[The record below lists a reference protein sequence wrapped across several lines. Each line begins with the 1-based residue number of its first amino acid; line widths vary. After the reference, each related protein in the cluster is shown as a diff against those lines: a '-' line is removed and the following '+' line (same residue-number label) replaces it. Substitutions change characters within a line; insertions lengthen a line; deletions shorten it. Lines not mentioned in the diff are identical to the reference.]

1 MPPAKKLSPETGR
14 KSAYVAR
21 NRMSII
27 NAALE
32 VFAENGLHTTMDQVA
47 EASGMAMSTVYKH
60 FKDKDELV
68 ATVLIEKFIEWEA
81 WVTEKNA
88 ANTDPLEQLVFPM
101 RMFVRMTQTHP
112 SQAKVL
118 LSHFGLMASIT
129 PMLEAQLI
137 NHIKDLKKAKI
148 LTLEDPTTVAKNMHA
163 VLTFAVINQITNPKA
178 AASDADL
185 SIRTALSMLG
195 ISDAKA
201 KKLTEAKLPF

>member
-1 MPPAKKLSPETGR
+1 MPPKKKPSPEAGR

-21 NRMSII
+21 NRVTIV

-32 VFAENGLHTTMDQVA
+32 VLAENGLHTTMDQVA

-81 WVTEKNA
+81 WVTDKNA
-88 ANTDPLEQLVFPM
+88 KNTDSLEQLVFPM

-118 LSHFGLMASIT
+118 VSHFGLIASIT
-129 PMLEAQLI
+129 PMLQSQLI
-137 NHIKDLKKAKI
+137 AHVKDLAKAKI
-148 LTLEDPTTVAKNMHA
+148 LTVVDPTAAAKNVHA

-178 AASDADL
+178 TATDADVA
-185 SIRTALSMLG
+185 IRTALSMLG
-195 ISDAKA
+195 ISEAKA
-201 KKLTEAKLPF
+201 KKLTEAKLPL

>member
-1 MPPAKKLSPETGR
+1 MPTTKKLSPETGR

-112 SQAKVL
+112 NQAKVL
-118 LSHFGLMASIT
+118 VSHFGLMASIT

>member
-1 MPPAKKLSPETGR
+1 MPPKKKPTPEAGR

-21 NRMSII
+21 NRATII

-32 VFAENGLHTTMDQVA
+32 VLAQNGVNTTMDQVA
-47 EASGMAMSTVYKH
+47 EASVMAMSTVYKH

-81 WVTEKNA
+81 WVTEKNT

-118 LSHFGLMASIT
+118 VSHFGLIAAIT
-129 PMLEAQLI
+129 PMLQVQLI
-137 NHIKDLKKAKI
+137 NHVKDLKKAKI
-148 LTLEDPTTVAKNMHA
+148 LTVEDPTAAAKNVHA
-163 VLTFAVINQITNPKA
+163 VLAFAVINQITNPKA
-178 AASDADL
+178 TTTDADI
-185 SIRTALSMLG
+185 SICTALSMLG

-201 KKLTEAKLPF
+201 KKLTEAKLPL

>member
-1 MPPAKKLSPETGR
+1 MPTRKKSAATGR

-21 NRMSII
+21 NRASII

-32 VFAENGLHTTMDQVA
+32 VFADNGLHTTMDQVA

-88 ANTDPLEQLVFPM
+88 KNTDPLEQLVFPM

-112 SQAKVL
+112 NQAKVL
-118 LSHFGLMASIT
+118 VSHFGLIASIT
-129 PMLEAQLI
+129 PMLQAQLI
-137 NHIKDLKKAKI
+137 NHVKDLKKAKI
-148 LTLEDPTTVAKNMHA
+148 LSIEDPTAAAKNVHA

-178 AASDADL
+178 TATDADVA
-185 SIRTALSMLG
+185 IRTALSMLG
-195 ISDAKA
+195 ISEAKA
-201 KKLTEAKLPF
+201 KKLTEAKLPL

>member
-1 MPPAKKLSPETGR
+1 MANKKKPAPESGR

-21 NRMSII
+21 NRASII

-32 VFAENGLHTTMDQVA
+32 VLAENGLHTTMDQVA

-88 ANTDPLEQLVFPM
+88 TNTDPLEQLVFPM

-118 LSHFGLMASIT
+118 VSHFGLIASIT
-129 PMLEAQLI
+129 PMLQAQLI
-137 NHIKDLKKAKI
+137 NHVKDLKKAKI
-148 LTLEDPTTVAKNMHA
+148 LTAEDPTAAAKNVHA

-178 AASDADL
+178 TANDADI

-201 KKLTEAKLPF
+201 KKLTEAKLPL

>member
-1 MPPAKKLSPETGR
+1 MPTRKKSAATGR

-21 NRMSII
+21 NRATII

-32 VFAENGLHTTMDQVA
+32 VLADKGLHTTMDQVA

-68 ATVLIEKFIEWEA
+68 ATVLLEKFMEWEA

-88 ANTDPLEQLVFPM
+88 LNTDPLEQLVFPM
-101 RMFVRMTQTHP
+101 RMFVRIPQTHA
-112 SQAKVL
+112 SEAKVFV
-118 LSHFGLMASIT
+118 SHFGMIAPIT
-129 PMLEAQLI
+129 PILEVQLI
-137 NHIKDLKKAKI
+137 EHVKDLTKSKV
-148 LTLEDPTTVAKNMHA
+148 LTAMDPRAAAKNLQA
-163 VLTFAVINQITNPKA
+163 IISFAVVNQVINPKFTIA
-178 AASDADL
+178 DADS

-201 KKLTEAKLPF
+201 KKLTEANLPL

>member
-1 MPPAKKLSPETGR
+1 MATKKSSTPEAGR

-21 NRMSII
+21 NRATII
-27 NAALE
+27 SAALE
-32 VFAENGLHTTMDQVA
+32 VLAENGLHTTMDQVA

-68 ATVLIEKFIEWEA
+68 TTVLIEKFIEWEA

-129 PMLEAQLI
+129 PMLQAQLI
-137 NHIKDLKKAKI
+137 NHIKDLQKANI

-163 VLTFAVINQITNPKA
+163 VLTFAVINQITNPKTT
-178 AASDADL
+178 ASDADL

>member
-1 MPPAKKLSPETGR
+1 MATKKKAAPEAGR

-21 NRMSII
+21 NRATII

-32 VFAENGLHTTMDQVA
+32 VLAENGLHATMDQVA

-68 ATVLIEKFIEWEA
+68 ATVLLEKFMEWEA

-88 ANTDPLEQLVFPM
+88 LNTDPLEQLVFPM
-101 RMFVRMTQTHP
+101 RMFVRIPQTHAN
-112 SQAKVL
+112 QAKVFV
-118 LSHFGLMASIT
+118 SHFGVIASIT

-137 NHIKDLKKAKI
+137 AHVKDLTKAKM
-148 LTLEDPTTVAKNMHA
+148 LTA
-163 VLTFAVINQITNPKA
+163 VDPKA
-178 AASDADL
+178 AAKNLQAIIAFAVVNQVINPKFSVADADMA
-185 SIRTALSMLG
+185 IQAGLSMLG

-201 KKLTEAKLPF
+201 KKLTEAKLPL

>member
-1 MPPAKKLSPETGR
+1 MATKKKPAPEAGR

-21 NRMSII
+21 NRVTII

-32 VFAENGLHTTMDQVA
+32 VLAENGLHATMDQVA

-68 ATVLIEKFIEWEA
+68 ATVLLEKFMEWEA

-88 ANTDPLEQLVFPM
+88 LNTDPLEQLVFPM
-101 RMFVRMTQTHP
+101 RMFVRIPQTHAN
-112 SQAKVL
+112 QAKVFV
-118 LSHFGLMASIT
+118 SHFGVIASIT

-137 NHIKDLKKAKI
+137 AHVKDLTKAKM
-148 LTLEDPTTVAKNMHA
+148 LTA
-163 VLTFAVINQITNPKA
+163 VDPKA
-178 AASDADL
+178 AAKNLQAIIAFAVVNQVINPKFSVADADMA
-185 SIRTALSMLG
+185 IQAGLSMLG

-201 KKLTEAKLPF
+201 KKLTEAKLPL

>member
-1 MPPAKKLSPETGR
+1 MPTTKKLSPETGR

-118 LSHFGLMASIT
+118 LSHFGFVASII
-129 PMLEAQLI
+129 PMFQVQLI

>member
-1 MPPAKKLSPETGR
+1 MPTKKKTAPEAGR

-21 NRMSII
+21 NRTTII

-32 VFAENGLHTTMDQVA
+32 VLAENGLHTTMDQVA

-68 ATVLIEKFIEWEA
+68 ATVLLEKFMEWEA

-88 ANTDPLEQLVFPM
+88 THADPLEQLVFPM
-101 RMFVRMTQTHP
+101 RMFVRIPQTHS
-112 SQAKVL
+112 SQAKVFV
-118 LSHFGLMASIT
+118 SHFGVIASIT
-129 PMLEAQLI
+129 PILEVQLI
-137 NHIKDLKKAKI
+137 EHVKDLTKSKALSVI
-148 LTLEDPTTVAKNMHA
+148 DPRAAAKNLQAIIAFAVVNQVINPKFTVA
-163 VLTFAVINQITNPKA
+163 
-178 AASDADL
+178 DADM

>member
-1 MPPAKKLSPETGR
+1 MPPAKKPSPEAGR

-32 VFAENGLHTTMDQVA
+32 VLAENGLHTTMDQVA

-118 LSHFGLMASIT
+118 LSHFGFVASII
-129 PMLEAQLI
+129 PMLQVQLI
-137 NHIKDLKKAKI
+137 NHLKDLVTAKI
-148 LTLEDPTTVAKNMHA
+148 LTLSEPTAAAKNVHA
-163 VLTFAVINQITNPKA
+163 VLAFTVINQINNPKA
-178 AASDADL
+178 TVEEADL
-185 SIRTALSMLG
+185 AICTALSMLG

>member
-1 MPPAKKLSPETGR
+1 MPTRKKLATGGR

-21 NRMSII
+21 NRAAII

-32 VFAENGLHTTMDQVA
+32 VLAENGLHTTMDQVA

-68 ATVLIEKFIEWEA
+68 ATVLIEKFMEWEA

-88 ANTDPLEQLVFPM
+88 KNSDPLEQLVFPM

-118 LSHFGLMASIT
+118 VSHFGFIASIT
-129 PMLEAQLI
+129 PMLQVQLI
-137 NHIKDLKKAKI
+137 NHVKNLKKAMI
-148 LTLEDPTTVAKNMHA
+148 LTVEDPTTAAKNVHA
-163 VLTFAVINQITNPKA
+163 VLTFAIINQITNPKA
-178 AASDADL
+178 TVGDADL
-185 SIRTALSMLG
+185 AIRTALSMLG
-195 ISDAKA
+195 ITDAKA
-201 KKLTEAKLPF
+201 KKLTEAKLPL

>member
-1 MPPAKKLSPETGR
+1 MPTRKKSAATGR

-21 NRMSII
+21 NRATII

-32 VFAENGLHTTMDQVA
+32 VLADNGLHTTMDQVA

-68 ATVLIEKFIEWEA
+68 ATVLLEKFMEWEA

-88 ANTDPLEQLVFPM
+88 LNTDPLEQLVFPM
-101 RMFVRMTQTHP
+101 RMFVRIPQTHA
-112 SQAKVL
+112 SEAKVFV
-118 LSHFGLMASIT
+118 SHFGMIATIT
-129 PMLEAQLI
+129 PILEVQLME
-137 NHIKDLKKAKI
+137 HVKDLTKSKV
-148 LTLEDPTTVAKNMHA
+148 LTAMDPRAAAKNLQA
-163 VLTFAVINQITNPKA
+163 IISFAVVNQVINPKFTIA
-178 AASDADL
+178 DADS

-201 KKLTEAKLPF
+201 KKLTEANLPL

>member
-1 MPPAKKLSPETGR
+1 VATKKKLSPETGR

-32 VFAENGLHTTMDQVA
+32 VLAENGLHTTMDQVA

-129 PMLEAQLI
+129 PMLQAQLI
-137 NHIKDLKKAKI
+137 NHIKDLEKAKI
-148 LTLEDPTTVAKNMHA
+148 LTMEDPTTVAKNMHA
-163 VLTFAVINQITNPKA
+163 VLTFAVINQITNPKTT
-178 AASDADL
+178 ASDADL

>member
-32 VFAENGLHTTMDQVA
+32 VLAENGLHTTMDQVA

-81 WVTEKNA
+81 WVTEKNV

-129 PMLEAQLI
+129 PMLQAQLI
-137 NHIKDLKKAKI
+137 NHIKDLEKAKI
-148 LTLEDPTTVAKNMHA
+148 LTMEDPTAVAKNMHA
-163 VLTFAVINQITNPKA
+163 VLTFAVINQITNPKTT
-178 AASDADL
+178 ASDADL

>member
-1 MPPAKKLSPETGR
+1 MPTKKKPAPEAGR

-21 NRMSII
+21 NRTTII

-32 VFAENGLHTTMDQVA
+32 VLAENGLHTTMDQVA

-60 FKDKDELV
+60 FKDKDDLV
-68 ATVLIEKFIEWEA
+68 ATVLIEKFIQWEA
-81 WVTEKNA
+81 WVTDKNA
-88 ANTDPLEQLVFPM
+88 SNTDPLEQLVFPM

-118 LSHFGLMASIT
+118 VSHFGLIASIT
-129 PMLEAQLI
+129 PMLQSQLI
-137 NHIKDLKKAKI
+137 NHVKDLTKAKI
-148 LTLEDPTTVAKNMHA
+148 LTVAEPVAAAKNVHA

-178 AASDADL
+178 AAADADM

-201 KKLTEAKLPF
+201 KKLTEAALPF

>member
-32 VFAENGLHTTMDQVA
+32 VLAENGLHTTMDQVA

>member
-1 MPPAKKLSPETGR
+1 MPTRKKSAATGR

-21 NRMSII
+21 NRVAII

-88 ANTDPLEQLVFPM
+88 KHTDPL
-101 RMFVRMTQTHP
+101 
-112 SQAKVL
+112 
-118 LSHFGLMASIT
+118 
-129 PMLEAQLI
+129 
-137 NHIKDLKKAKI
+137 
-148 LTLEDPTTVAKNMHA
+148 
-163 VLTFAVINQITNPKA
+163 
-178 AASDADL
+178 
-185 SIRTALSMLG
+185 
-195 ISDAKA
+195 
-201 KKLTEAKLPF
+201 

>member
-1 MPPAKKLSPETGR
+1 MATKKTSTPEAGR

-21 NRMSII
+21 NRATII

-32 VFAENGLHTTMDQVA
+32 VLAEHGLHTTMDQVA

-118 LSHFGLMASIT
+118 ISHFGLIASIT
-129 PMLEAQLI
+129 PMLQAQLI
-137 NHIKDLKKAKI
+137 NHVKDLKKAKI
-148 LTLEDPTTVAKNMHA
+148 LTVEDPTAAARNVHA

-178 AASDADL
+178 TPTDADI

-201 KKLTEAKLPF
+201 KKLTEAKLPL

>member
-1 MPPAKKLSPETGR
+1 VPSNKPKTPQTGR

-21 NRMSII
+21 NRAAILR
-27 NAALE
+27 AALT
-32 VFAENGLHTTMDQVA
+32 VFARDGVDATMDEISEEAQV
-47 EASGMAMSTVYKH
+47 AMSTVYKH

-118 LSHFGLMASIT
+118 VSHFGLIAAIT
-129 PMLEAQLI
+129 PMLQVQLI
-137 NHIKDLKKAKI
+137 NHVKDLKKAKI
-148 LTLEDPTTVAKNMHA
+148 LTVEDPTAAAKNVHA

-178 AASDADL
+178 TTTDADI
-185 SIRTALSMLG
+185 SICTALSMLG

-201 KKLTEAKLPF
+201 KKLTEAKLPL